1 MKSKLQILAL
11 ALLLSLVTV
20 IPAGCGS
27 GQTDE
32 NKTPTESGITE
43 SLEERSE
50 SGEPSS
56 SSTPTEKSTPEA
68 PSTPSADENSKLQS
82 EISISSSGYAEE
94 QVPENHEVSEESS
107 DQSSKQSS
115 SAEGS
120 NSVSETDESGPK
132 ASEVI
137 TVKQESSDSVSKTES
152 KSPESSEV
160 SVEKQESSNSV
171 SKPESAPSVP
181 ARPSDIPVAADSV
194 KLNVHDLSLTIGDS
208 FQLTAT
214 IFPTDTNDQQLTWY
228 WSDKSVV
235 TINEQSVI
243 TAVGAGT
250 ATITVRT
257 NNGKQ
262 DICNVTVK
270 AKEQPKP
277 VEISIQE
284 SSKPVET
291 SKPTEPSKQ
300 ESSTL
305 TNPILAAYTA
315 PYDWDAVIDDL
326 RQIGEQQYGMTWE
339 DSLWVRNRGHE
350 YGSRFDEQ
358 YGFDVEDG
366 FYHGN
371 CQFGFPVT
379 NTESE
384 DGERLRNSCLYMF
397 TLLERKTN
405 GFGGS
410 MQNWYFK
417 IVVEDVGINDNGK
430 QEYWIYLLHT

>member
-1 MKSKLQILAL
+1 MKSKKQILAL

-43 SLEERSE
+43 LLEERSKG
-50 SGEPSS
+50 GEPSS

-68 PSTPSADENSKLQS
+68 PSTPSAGDNSELRSEN
-82 EISISSSGYAEE
+82 SISSSESAEE
-94 QVPENHEVSEESS
+94 RTPEDEVSP
-107 DQSSKQSS
+107 DQSSMINEIS
-115 SAEGS
+115 EGS
-120 NSVSETDESGPK
+120 NSVSETEESNVK
-132 ASEVI
+132 ASEVS
-137 TVKQESSDSVSKTES
+137 TVKQDSSDSVSESES
-152 KSPESSEV
+152 KSPEFSEV
-160 SVEKQESSNSV
+160 SVEKQESSTPV
-171 SKPESAPSVP
+171 SKPESTPSVP
-181 ARPSDIPVAADSV
+181 AQPSDIPAAAEAV
-194 KLNVHDLSLTIGDS
+194 KLNVHDLSLTVGDS

-214 IFPTDTNDQQLTWY
+214 IFPTDTDDQQLTWY

-235 TINEQSVI
+235 TIDEQSVI
-243 TAVGAGT
+243 TAVGTGT

-262 DICNVTVK
+262 DTCNVTVK

-277 VEISIQE
+277 VEISIEE

-291 SKPTEPSKQ
+291 SKPAEPSKQ

-305 TNPILAAYTA
+305 TNLILAAYTA
-315 PYDWDAVIDDL
+315 PYDWDAVIADL
-326 RQIGEQQYGMTWE
+326 RKVGEQQYDMTWE
-339 DSLWVRNRGHE
+339 DSLWVRNRGRE

-358 YGFDVEDG
+358 HGYVIEDG

-379 NTESE
+379 NTESA

-397 TLLERKTN
+397 SLLERKTN
-405 GFGGS
+405 GFGGV
-410 MQNWYFK
+410 MKDWYFK

>member
-1 MKSKLQILAL
+1 MKSRIQILAL
-11 ALLLSLVTV
+11 ALLLSLVSV
-20 IPAGCGS
+20 IPVGCGN
-27 GQTDE
+27 GQSDE

-50 SGEPSS
+50 GGESSS

-68 PSTPSADENSKLQS
+68 PSSPSAGDNSELRSEN
-82 EISISSSGYAEE
+82 SISSSGSAEE
-94 QVPENHEVSEESS
+94 RTPEDEVSP
-107 DQSSKQSS
+107 DQSSMINEIS
-115 SAEGS
+115 EGS
-120 NSVSETDESGPK
+120 NSVSETEESTVK
-132 ASEVI
+132 ASEVS
-137 TVKQESSDSVSKTES
+137 TVKQDSSDSVSESES
-152 KSPESSEV
+152 KSPEFSEV
-160 SVEKQESSNSV
+160 SVEKQESSTPV
-171 SKPESAPSVP
+171 SKPESTPSVP
-181 ARPSDIPVAADSV
+181 AQPSDIPAAAEAV
-194 KLNVHDLSLTIGDS
+194 KLNVHDLSLTVGDS

-214 IFPTDTNDQQLTWY
+214 IFPTDTDDQQLTWY

-235 TINEQSVI
+235 TIDEQSVI
-243 TAVGAGT
+243 TAVGTGT

-262 DICNVTVK
+262 DTCNVTVK

-277 VEISIQE
+277 VEISIEE

-291 SKPTEPSKQ
+291 SKPAEPSKQ

-305 TNPILAAYTA
+305 TNLILAAYTA
-315 PYDWDAVIDDL
+315 PYDWDAVIADL
-326 RQIGEQQYGMTWE
+326 RKVGEQQYDMTWE
-339 DSLWVRNRGHE
+339 DSLWVRNRGRE

-358 YGFDVEDG
+358 HGYVIEDG

-379 NTESE
+379 NTESA

-397 TLLERKTN
+397 SLLERKTN
-405 GFGGS
+405 GFGGV
-410 MQNWYFK
+410 MKDWYFK

>member
-1 MKSKLQILAL
+1 MKSRIQILAL
-11 ALLLSLVTV
+11 ALLLSLVSV
-20 IPAGCGS
+20 IPVGCGN
-27 GQTDE
+27 GQSDE

-50 SGEPSS
+50 GGESSS

-68 PSTPSADENSKLQS
+68 SSTPSAGDNSELRSEN
-82 EISISSSGYAEE
+82 SISSSGSAEE
-94 QVPENHEVSEESS
+94 RTPEDEVSP
-107 DQSSKQSS
+107 DQSSMINEIS
-115 SAEGS
+115 EGS
-120 NSVSETDESGPK
+120 NSVSETEESTVK
-132 ASEVI
+132 ASEVS
-137 TVKQESSDSVSKTES
+137 TVKQESSDSVSKSES
-152 KSPESSEV
+152 KSPEFSEV
-160 SVEKQESSNSV
+160 SVEKQESSTPV
-171 SKPESAPSVP
+171 SKPESTPSVP
-181 ARPSDIPVAADSV
+181 AQPSDIPAAAEAV
-194 KLNVHDLSLTIGDS
+194 KLNVHDLSLTVGDS

-262 DICNVTVK
+262 DTCKVRVK
-270 AKEQPKP
+270 EKEQSRPI
-277 VEISIQE
+277 ERSE
-284 SSKPVET
+284 AET
-291 SKPTEPSKQ
+291 SKPEESKQ
-300 ESSTL
+300 DESSA
-305 TNPILAAYTA
+305 IDQRYAAY
-315 PYDWDAVIDDL
+315 YVIDDL
-326 RQIGEQQYGMTWE
+326 RQVGEQQYDMTWE
-339 DSLWVRNRGHE
+339 DSLWVRNRGRE

-358 YGFDVEDG
+358 YGFDIEDG

-379 NTESE
+379 NTESA

-397 TLLERKTN
+397 TLLERNLAKSDD
-405 GFGGS
+405 S
-410 MQNWYFK
+410 MSHTLFK
-417 IVVEDVGINDNGK
+417 IAVEDVGINDNGK

>member
-1 MKSKLQILAL
+1 MKSRIQILAL
-11 ALLLSLVTV
+11 ALLLSLVSV
-20 IPAGCGS
+20 IPVGCGNS
-27 GQTDE
+27 QSDE

-50 SGEPSS
+50 GGESSS

-68 PSTPSADENSKLQS
+68 SSTPSAGDNSELRSEN
-82 EISISSSGYAEE
+82 SISSSGSAEE
-94 QVPENHEVSEESS
+94 QTPEDEVSP
-107 DQSSKQSS
+107 DQSSMINEIS
-115 SAEGS
+115 EGS
-120 NSVSETDESGPK
+120 NSVSETEESTVK
-132 ASEVI
+132 ASEVS
-137 TVKQESSDSVSKTES
+137 TVKQDSSDSVSESES
-152 KSPESSEV
+152 KSPEFSEV
-160 SVEKQESSNSV
+160 SVEKQESSTPV
-171 SKPESAPSVP
+171 SKPESTPSVP
-181 ARPSDIPVAADSV
+181 AQPSDIPAAAEAV
-194 KLNVHDLSLTIGDS
+194 KLNVHDLSLTVGDS

-243 TAVGAGT
+243 TAVGTGT

-262 DICNVTVK
+262 DTCKVRVK
-270 AKEQPKP
+270 EKEQSRPI
-277 VEISIQE
+277 ERSE
-284 SSKPVET
+284 AET
-291 SKPTEPSKQ
+291 SKPEESKQ
-300 ESSTL
+300 DESSA
-305 TNPILAAYTA
+305 IDQRYAAYYA

-326 RQIGEQQYGMTWE
+326 RQVGEQQYDMTWE
-339 DSLWVRNRGHE
+339 DSLWVRNRGRE

-358 YGFDVEDG
+358 HGYVIEDG

-379 NTESE
+379 NTESA

-397 TLLERKTN
+397 TMLERNLAKSN
-405 GFGGS
+405 DS
-410 MQNWYFK
+410 MSHALFK
-417 IVVEDVGINDNGK
+417 IAVEDVGINDNGK

>member
-1 MKSKLQILAL
+1 MKSRIQILAL
-11 ALLLSLVTV
+11 ALLLSLVSV
-20 IPAGCGS
+20 IPVGCGN
-27 GQTDE
+27 GQSDE

-50 SGEPSS
+50 GGESSS

-68 PSTPSADENSKLQS
+68 PSTPSAGDNSELRSEN
-82 EISISSSGYAEE
+82 SISSSGSAEE
-94 QVPENHEVSEESS
+94 RTPEDEVSP
-107 DQSSKQSS
+107 DQSSMINEIS
-115 SAEGS
+115 EGS
-120 NSVSETDESGPK
+120 NSVSETEESNVK
-132 ASEVI
+132 ASEVS
-137 TVKQESSDSVSKTES
+137 TVKQDSSDSVSESES
-152 KSPESSEV
+152 KSPEFSEV
-160 SVEKQESSNSV
+160 SVEKQESSTPV
-171 SKPESAPSVP
+171 SKPESTPSVP
-181 ARPSDIPVAADSV
+181 AQPSDIPAAAEAV
-194 KLNVHDLSLTIGDS
+194 KLNVHDLSLTVGDS

-214 IFPTDTNDQQLTWY
+214 IFPTDTDDQQLTWY

-243 TAVGAGT
+243 TAVGTGT

-262 DICNVTVK
+262 DTCNVTVK

-277 VEISIQE
+277 VEISIEE

-291 SKPTEPSKQ
+291 SKPAEPSKQ

-305 TNPILAAYTA
+305 TNLILAAYTA
-315 PYDWDAVIDDL
+315 PYDWDAVIADL
-326 RQIGEQQYGMTWE
+326 RKVGEQQYDMTWE
-339 DSLWVRNRGHE
+339 DSLWVRNRGRE

-358 YGFDVEDG
+358 HGYVIEDG

-379 NTESE
+379 NTESA

-397 TLLERKTN
+397 SLLERKTN
-405 GFGGS
+405 GFGGV
-410 MQNWYFK
+410 MKDWYFK

>member
-1 MKSKLQILAL
+1 MKSKKQILAL

-43 SLEERSE
+43 LLEERSKG
-50 SGEPSS
+50 GEPSS

-68 PSTPSADENSKLQS
+68 PSTPSAGDNSELRSEN
-82 EISISSSGYAEE
+82 SISSSESAEE
-94 QVPENHEVSEESS
+94 RTPEDEVSP
-107 DQSSKQSS
+107 DQSSMINEIS
-115 SAEGS
+115 EGS
-120 NSVSETDESGPK
+120 NSVSETEESNVK
-132 ASEVI
+132 ASEVS
-137 TVKQESSDSVSKTES
+137 TVKQDSSDSVSESES
-152 KSPESSEV
+152 KSPEFSEV
-160 SVEKQESSNSV
+160 SVEKQESSTPV
-171 SKPESAPSVP
+171 SKPESTPSVP
-181 ARPSDIPVAADSV
+181 AQPSDIPAAAEAV
-194 KLNVHDLSLTIGDS
+194 KLNVHDLSLTVGDS

-214 IFPTDTNDQQLTWY
+214 IFPTDTDDQQLTWY

-235 TINEQSVI
+235 TIDEQSVI
-243 TAVGAGT
+243 TAVGTGT

-270 AKEQPKP
+270 AKEQ
-277 VEISIQE
+277 
-284 SSKPVET
+284 SKPIEHSEAET
-291 SKPTEPSKQ
+291 SKPEESKQ
-300 ESSTL
+300 DKSST
-305 TNPILAAYTA
+305 IDRRYAAYYA
-315 PYDWDAVIDDL
+315 PYDWDAVIADL
-326 RQIGEQQYGMTWE
+326 RKVGEQQYDMTWE
-339 DSLWVRNRGHE
+339 DSLWVRNRGRE

-358 YGFDVEDG
+358 HGYVIEDG

-379 NTESE
+379 STESE

-397 TLLERKTN
+397 SLLERKTN
-405 GFGGS
+405 GFGGT
-410 MQNWYFK
+410 MQDWYFR
-417 IVVEDVGINDNGK
+417 IAVENVGINDNGV

>member
-1 MKSKLQILAL
+1 MKSRIQILAL
-11 ALLLSLVTV
+11 ALLLSLVSV
-20 IPAGCGS
+20 IPAGCGNS
-27 GQTDE
+27 QSDE

-50 SGEPSS
+50 GGEPSS

-68 PSTPSADENSKLQS
+68 PSTPSAGDNSELRSEN
-82 EISISSSGYAEE
+82 SISSSGSAEE
-94 QVPENHEVSEESS
+94 QTPEDEVSP
-107 DQSSKQSS
+107 DQSSMINEIS
-115 SAEGS
+115 EGS
-120 NSVSETDESGPK
+120 NSVSETEESTVK
-132 ASEVI
+132 ASEVS
-137 TVKQESSDSVSKTES
+137 TVKQESSDSVSKSETTE
-152 KSPESSEV
+152 PEHTEA
-160 SVEKQESSNSV
+160 SVEKQESSTPV
-171 SKPESAPSVP
+171 SKPESTPSVP
-181 ARPSDIPVAADSV
+181 AQPSDIPAAAESV
-194 KLNVHDLSLTIGDS
+194 KLNIHNLSLTVGDS

-214 IFPTDTNDQQLTWY
+214 IFPTDTDDQQLTWY

-243 TAVGAGT
+243 TAVGTGT

-262 DICNVTVK
+262 DTCNVTVK
-270 AKEQPKP
+270 AKEQSRPI
-277 VEISIQE
+277 ERSE
-284 SSKPVET
+284 AET
-291 SKPTEPSKQ
+291 SKPEESKQ
-300 ESSTL
+300 DESSA
-305 TNPILAAYTA
+305 IDQRYAAYYA

-326 RQIGEQQYGMTWE
+326 RQVGEQQYDMTWE
-339 DSLWVRNRGHE
+339 DSLWVRNRGRE

-358 YGFDVEDG
+358 YGFDIEDG

-379 NTESE
+379 NTESA

-397 TLLERKTN
+397 TLLERNLAKSDD
-405 GFGGS
+405 S
-410 MQNWYFK
+410 MSHTLFK

>member
-1 MKSKLQILAL
+1 MKSRIQILAL
-11 ALLLSLVTV
+11 ALLLSLVSV

-50 SGEPSS
+50 GGEPSS

-68 PSTPSADENSKLQS
+68 SSTPSAGDNSELRSEN
-82 EISISSSGYAEE
+82 SISSSGSAEE
-94 QVPENHEVSEESS
+94 QTPEDEVSP
-107 DQSSKQSS
+107 DQSSMINEIS
-115 SAEGS
+115 EGS
-120 NSVSETDESGPK
+120 NSVSETEESTVK
-132 ASEVI
+132 ASEVS
-137 TVKQESSDSVSKTES
+137 TVKQESSDSVSKSES
-152 KSPESSEV
+152 KSPEFSEV
-160 SVEKQESSNSV
+160 SVEKQESSTPV
-171 SKPESAPSVP
+171 SKPESTYSVP
-181 ARPSDIPVAADSV
+181 AQPSDIPAAAESV
-194 KLNVHDLSLTIGDS
+194 KLNIHNLSLTVGDS

-214 IFPTDTNDQQLTWY
+214 IFPTDTDDQQLTWY

-243 TAVGAGT
+243 TAVGTGT

-262 DICNVTVK
+262 DTCKVRVK
-270 AKEQPKP
+270 EKEQSRPI
-277 VEISIQE
+277 ERSE
-284 SSKPVET
+284 AET
-291 SKPTEPSKQ
+291 SKPEESKQ
-300 ESSTL
+300 DVSSA
-305 TNPILAAYTA
+305 IDQRYAAYYA

-326 RQIGEQQYGMTWE
+326 RQVGEQQYDMTWE
-339 DSLWVRNRGHE
+339 DSLWVRNRGRE

-358 YGFDVEDG
+358 YGYEIEDG

-371 CQFGFPVT
+371 CQFSFPVT

-397 TLLERKTN
+397 NTLERRLAKSN
-405 GFGGS
+405 EI
-410 MQNWYFK
+410 MQGTLFK
-417 IVVEDVGINDNGK
+417 IVVEDMGINDNGI
-430 QEYWIYLLHT
+430 QEYWIYILFT